1 MSGIL
6 VVKEV
11 EPAAVRTDF
20 SNLMMRVTDNWK
32 VKIPSFLS
40 LYCERLRLT
49 SYTKDL
55 TTSLSDLVDYAQFY
69 IAP

>member
-11 EPAAVRTDF
+11 EPAALRTDF
-20 SNLMMRVTDNWK
+20 SNLMMRITDNWK
-32 VKIPSFLS
+32 VKIPSSLS

>member
-1 MSGIL
+1 MAIIFIMKD
-6 VVKEV
+6 VQ
-11 EPAAVRTDF
+11 PASVFALLT
-20 SNLMMRVTDNWK
+20 NLMMRITDDWK